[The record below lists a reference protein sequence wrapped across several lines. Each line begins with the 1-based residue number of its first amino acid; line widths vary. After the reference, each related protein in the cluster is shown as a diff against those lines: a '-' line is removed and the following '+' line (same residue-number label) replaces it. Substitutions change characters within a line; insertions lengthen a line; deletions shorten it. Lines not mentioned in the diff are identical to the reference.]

1 MTGVGN
7 FNVVGVNPDMLE
19 SVTPMTLRI
28 LSTLALA
35 AALAGCASIVAGTSQ
50 VVSIN
55 ANVQG
60 ATVAI
65 NGSQVG
71 VTPFTGSI
79 ARGKDTTVTVSK
91 AGYQPQ
97 TITLSTKI
105 EPIFFGNIIFGGLL
119 GSTTDL
125 ATGALFEYAPSSYYV
140 NLTAGTAMSQQE
152 FIRDTELK
160 CYVMTNA
167 AAIRAELAEGAG
179 EHLDTLHR
187 AFFAGADRAVLVDT
201 VGAIAR
207 ATGNDAVALGEQ
219 VASLSL

>member
-1 MTGVGN
+1 MIT
-7 FNVVGVNPDMLE
+7 
-19 SVTPMTLRI
+19 RI
-28 LSTLALA
+28 LTTLALV

-55 ANVQG
+55 SNVGG

-105 EPIFFGNIIFGGLL
+105 EPIFFGNIIFGGLI

-140 NLTAGTAMSQQE
+140 NLSVGTAMNQKE

-160 CYVMTNA
+160 FYVMTNG
-167 AAIRAELAEGAG
+167 AAIRAELAAGSG
-179 EHLDTLHR
+179 EHIDTLHR
-187 AFFAGADRAVLVDT
+187 GFFNETERDAFLAA
-201 VGAIAR
+201 AR
-207 ATGNDAVALGEQ
+207 ELAAQSGDSVVNLGEKI
-219 VASLSL
+219 AALSL

>member
-1 MTGVGN
+1 MIT
-7 FNVVGVNPDMLE
+7 
-19 SVTPMTLRI
+19 RI
-28 LSTLALA
+28 LTTLALV

-55 ANVQG
+55 SNVQG
-60 ATVAI
+60 ANVAI

-71 VTPFTGSI
+71 LTPFTGSI

-97 TITLSTKI
+97 TVTLSTKI
-105 EPIFFGNIIFGGLL
+105 EPIFFGNIIFGGFI

-140 NLTAGTAMSQQE
+140 NLTAGSAMNQKE

-160 CYVMTNA
+160 FYVMTNGA
-167 AAIRAELAEGAG
+167 SIRAELAAGSG
-179 EHLDTLHR
+179 EHIDTLHR
-187 AFFAGADRAVLVDT
+187 GFFGETERGAFLV
-201 VGAIAR
+201 AAR
-207 ATGNDAVALGEQ
+207 ELSAQSGDSVVTLGEKI
-219 VASLSL
+219 AALSL

>member
-1 MTGVGN
+1 MIN
-7 FNVVGVNPDMLE
+7 
-19 SVTPMTLRI
+19 RI
-28 LSTLALA
+28 LTTLALT
-35 AALAGCASIVAGTSQ
+35 AALSGCASIVAGTSQ
-50 VVSIN
+50 VISIN
-55 ANVQG
+55 SNVQG
-60 ATVAI
+60 ANVMI
-65 NGSQVG
+65 NGGTVG

-79 ARGKDTTVTVSK
+79 PRGKDTTVTVSK

-105 EPIFFGNIIFGGLL
+105 EPIFFGNIIFGGLI

-167 AAIRAELAEGAG
+167 AAIRAELANGAG

-187 AFFAGADRAVLVDT
+187 AFFANADRATLVES

-207 ATGNDAVALGEQ
+207 STGDNAVALGEK